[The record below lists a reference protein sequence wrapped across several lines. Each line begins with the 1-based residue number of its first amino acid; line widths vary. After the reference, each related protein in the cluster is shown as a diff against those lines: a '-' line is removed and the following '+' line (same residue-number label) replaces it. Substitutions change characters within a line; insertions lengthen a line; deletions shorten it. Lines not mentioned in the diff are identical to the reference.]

1 MPQLSLKDLA
11 LTMARIADLQEIHL
25 PLLKKLLFHHRSQA
39 KDKSPPVSKR
49 YNAEL
54 AEEIQKV
61 IDLFDK

>member
-1 MPQLSLKDLA
+1 
-11 LTMARIADLQEIHL
+11 MARIADLQEIHL